1 MAAESLDGESI
12 PFPWFCFCVRPITHQ
27 IVFFYPEQLSA
38 GLRNVST
45 TDTCKRK
52 QKQQTQKLRNFNKK
66 FNVLYIPIKKHVL
79 AFKDKTPLH
88 SISFHQ

>member
-12 PFPWFCFCVRPITHQ
+12 PFPWFYFCVRPITRQ

-45 TDTCKRK
+45 TDMCKCK
-52 QKQQTQKLRNFNKK
+52 QKQETQKLRNFNKK
-66 FNVLYIPIKKHVL
+66 FNVLYIPIKK
-79 AFKDKTPLH
+79 ACA
-88 SISFHQ
+88 SFQR